1 VKRARQNQNM
11 ERKQRLWDKEEE
23 GNGTSIE
30 KNERKK
36 KREIKEAMM
45 LRTHLQVTL
54 VNKRSIRRWKVENNA
69 RIPGQKLQHLLQL

>member
-30 KNERKK
+30 KNERKN

-45 LRTHLQVTL
+45 LRTHL
-54 VNKRSIRRWKVENNA
+54 
-69 RIPGQKLQHLLQL
+69 